1 MKKSPARL
9 RSRILCAPGA
19 LVAAMSLAAVA
30 ARAADDP
37 CRVPDAPRVVA
48 VGDVHGSY
56 DSLVTVLR
64 FAGILDAKG
73 KWAGGKAHL
82 VQTGDLLDRGKDTRK
97 VLDLLMR
104 LEGEARKA
112 GGRVHALL
120 GNHEVMNILGDLRYL
135 NAEEYA
141 SFRTP
146 DSEALRDAFLRSA
159 LERARDNARAAG
171 QPFDDAAF
179 RSKFLTEVPPGLV
192 ERTQAL
198 SSQGRYGKWLR
209 QRPVVAKVNGVVFVH
224 GGLTPEVAALG
235 CEAINA
241 QVRRELTDDVA
252 KTKEAPLATLAAGEN
267 GPLWYRGLA
276 KDDESMLAP
285 QVDQVLQS
293 IGARAVVVGHSV
305 TGDGRIRARFGG
317 RVFGIDVGMGDV
329 YGGNLAAIEVGADGS
344 VSALYPDRREELT
357 PPAAAAAQISRP
369 NSSARRSRIQTLT
382 SQASATGSF
391 SRGRSGM

>member
-1 MKKSPARL
+1 MNRRVRAFVAPVAFLPAL
-9 RSRILCAPGA
+9 LLSAPR
-19 LVAAMSLAAVA
+19 LAAEGG
-30 ARAADDP
+30 
-37 CRVPDAPRVVA
+37 CPDTAAPRVVA

-64 FAGILDAKG
+64 FAGILDAKN

-82 VQTGDLLDRGKDTRK
+82 VQTGDLLDRGKDGRK

-104 LEGEARKA
+104 LEGESKKA
-112 GGRVHALL
+112 GGRLHALL

-141 SFRTP
+141 AFRTP

-159 LERARDNARAAG
+159 LERARDAARAAG
-171 QPFDDAAF
+171 QPFDEGAF
-179 RSKFLTEVPPGLV
+179 RSKFLAEVPPGLV

-198 SSQGRYGKWLR
+198 SAEGRYGKWLR
-209 QRPVVAKVNGVVFVH
+209 QRPVVVKVNGVVFVH

-241 QVRRELTDDVA
+241 QVRRELTGDVA

-276 KDDESMLAP
+276 KDDESILAP
-285 QVDQVLQS
+285 QVEQALQS
-293 IGARAVVVGHSV
+293 LGARAIVVGHSV

-329 YGGNLAAIEVGADGS
+329 YGGNLAALEVGPDGS
-344 VSALYPDRREELT
+344 VTALYPDRREELAR
-357 PPAAAAAQISRP
+357 PAAAAAPWRAP
-369 NSSARRSRIQTLT
+369 LGYSRILAN
-382 SQASATGSF
+382 AS
-391 SRGRSGM
+391 R